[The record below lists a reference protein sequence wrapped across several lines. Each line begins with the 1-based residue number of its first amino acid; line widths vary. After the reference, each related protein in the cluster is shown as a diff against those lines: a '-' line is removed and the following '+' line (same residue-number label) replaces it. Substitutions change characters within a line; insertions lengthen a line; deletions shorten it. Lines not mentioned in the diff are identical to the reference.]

1 MGIDA
6 FIDEIKSRLDIVE
19 VVSGYVQLKRVGRNY
34 QGLCPFHIEK
44 TPSFTVSPDKQIF
57 YCFGC
62 GVGGDVIKFIQL
74 IEGIEFWEALETA
87 AQMAGVSMEEIKP
100 EEGKSLKERERLREL
115 HELLANSFS
124 SILKSSAGEPARQY
138 LKGRGISPLWWDVFR
153 IGYLPADFDAASL
166 CLKRGF
172 TRQELT
178 STGIF
183 YPSNGR
189 LVCRLKERVII
200 PICDHNAKAV
210 AFGARVI
217 EKGEP
222 KYLNSPETS
231 IFQKGKLLFGLHLAR
246 EHIRKKGRAV
256 LVEGYMDV
264 IAMHVA
270 GFQEAVASLGT
281 AFTKHQAQRLS
292 RIAREVVILYDG
304 DEAGR
309 RASMKAAGAFYA
321 VGLEPKIALLPEG
334 LDPDDFLKKEGR
346 EALEEVLS
354 TATRP
359 VDLLLKGAREG
370 ALGAKAAVERVF
382 ELLDEASDPLVVDS
396 VLRYAADALKL
407 PFDDVKA
414 RFSERRALR
423 RKRHTQ
429 RTEKGR
435 IPWEKDVLVRMLREA
450 GDLPSCK
457 ERLSPESF
465 RDPVVRSL
473 VRKILEAKD
482 LQELARSAEGE
493 EMEILAAGL
502 LRDEEEAEGEMDRII
517 SIKAEEKR
525 LRAEINRLKKL
536 ISSSKSEEEREGLV
550 RLWMEKIKALKAL
563 KGGAHEPC

>member
-153 IGYLPADFDAASL
+153 IGYLPADFDVASL

-334 LDPDDFLKKEGR
+334 LDPDDFLKKEGK

-359 VDLLLKGAREG
+359 VDLLLKGTREG

-423 RKRHTQ
+423 RKRRVQ